1 MGDTGGPGQARV
13 WERPPALR
21 APLGDVGPLSQQK
34 DLSRRDASVLGPA
47 LPTAPVERAG
57 PACGTHAFSHWPRG
71 RGTEEATARRGHGQ
85 WGGDVGCGS
94 QRSLSGHVSG
104 VCRPGGQDGTVSTR
118 RGQEK
123 QRLEPGLKPGGASSG
138 DEGRGRGSL
147 WAGTV
152 CAKGADTAWG
162 PAGPAGRRPP
172 AWVGAGALLRG
183 AELGHPARVGGEAD
197 QVPGSPAMVPSGSPE
212 LLQLPWSPPRP
223 QTRTHTQPACLAGHL
238 PPASPGAGRFWQS
251 PPGCCW
257 EGCREGFPPPCHSL
271 VTVVTK
277 GHCWRPQAP
286 AGLYGC
292 RGLSRAPRSAHW
304 VPGWLPVGSRRG
316 LALCKRRRQ
325 RPGPGG
331 TAPGSGRIPAL

>member
-13 WERPPALR
+13 WERPPGTPG
-21 APLGDVGPLSQQK
+21 APGGRGPT
-34 DLSRRDASVLGPA
+34 VPTEGPVQTGRVRPGPGA
-47 LPTAPVERAG
+47 AHSPSRAG
-57 PACGTHAFSHWPRG
+57 GACVWDPCVQSLAERPGH
-71 RGTEEATARRGHGQ
+71 RRGHRPPGPRQ

-104 VCRPGGQDGTVSTR
+104 VCRPGGQDGTVSTP

-183 AELGHPARVGGEAD
+183 AELGIRPGWEGKPTRSPDPQPWFPRGALSCSSCRGHRHAPKHARTRSLHVWLGTCPLPHPALGGFGKALRGVAGRGAER
-197 QVPGSPAMVPSGSPE
+197 GSP
-212 LLQLPWSPPRP
+212 
-223 QTRTHTQPACLAGHL
+223 HPA
-238 PPASPGAGRFWQS
+238 
-251 PPGCCW
+251 
-257 EGCREGFPPPCHSL
+257 
-271 VTVVTK
+271 
-277 GHCWRPQAP
+277 
-286 AGLYGC
+286 
-292 RGLSRAPRSAHW
+292 
-304 VPGWLPVGSRRG
+304 
-316 LALCKRRRQ
+316 
-325 RPGPGG
+325 
-331 TAPGSGRIPAL
+331 TAW

>member
-1 MGDTGGPGQARV
+1 MWGTPAALAR
-13 WERPPALR
+13 RGFGKGRRTLR

-85 WGGDVGCGS
+85 WGGDVGYGS

-104 VCRPGGQDGTVSTR
+104 VCRPGGQDGTVSTP

-197 QVPGSPAMVPSGSPE
+197 QVPDPQPWFPRGALSCSSCRGHRHAPKHARTRSLHVWLGTCPLPHPALGGFGKALWGVAGRGAERGSP
-212 LLQLPWSPPRP
+212 
-223 QTRTHTQPACLAGHL
+223 HPA
-238 PPASPGAGRFWQS
+238 
-251 PPGCCW
+251 
-257 EGCREGFPPPCHSL
+257 
-271 VTVVTK
+271 
-277 GHCWRPQAP
+277 
-286 AGLYGC
+286 
-292 RGLSRAPRSAHW
+292 
-304 VPGWLPVGSRRG
+304 
-316 LALCKRRRQ
+316 
-325 RPGPGG
+325 
-331 TAPGSGRIPAL
+331 TAW